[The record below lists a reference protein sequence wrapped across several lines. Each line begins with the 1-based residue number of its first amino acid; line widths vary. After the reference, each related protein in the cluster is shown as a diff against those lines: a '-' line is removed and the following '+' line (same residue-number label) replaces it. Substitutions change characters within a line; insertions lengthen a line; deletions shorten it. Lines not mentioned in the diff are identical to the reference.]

1 MIQLNAKQ
9 SAVLRWLHAA
19 GRPVTSAYLS
29 ANKPGS
35 CLFTSSDIGKA
46 LQFLQANG
54 LAQMNDESGE
64 ALWSVTEAKEDDK

>member
-9 SAVLRWLHAA
+9 SSVLRWLHAA
-19 GRPVTSAYLS
+19 GRPVTAAYLS

-46 LQFLQANG
+46 LQFLHANG
-54 LAQMNDESGE
+54 LAKMNEDGIQTF
-64 ALWSVTEAKEDDK
+64 WSVTEAKEG

>member
-46 LQFLQANG
+46 LQFLRTNG
-54 LAQMNDESGE
+54 LVQMNDESGE
-64 ALWSVTEAKEDDK
+64 TLWSVAEAKDSE